1 MLANCSLYCAC
12 TSRVEVKDCSCT
24 HTMTE
29 LITMRAYAASWWRE
43 SCTKKKQKIFFRW
56 KWLGLLMEPQRAIDS
71 RFSRA
76 KNLSKPFNTFPDYP
90 VIMLCALHP
99 YLRMR
104 DLSSS
109 RSLILVVCCNI
120 TPLGH
125 DGDWIEKRAFLLRI
139 SRNIA
144 RLKPNNGCK

>member
-1 MLANCSLYCAC
+1 MDACKLLALLRLHKPCWSERLQLHSHY
-12 TSRVEVKDCSCT
+12 D
-24 HTMTE
+24 
-29 LITMRAYAASWWRE
+29 RAYYHASICCE
-43 SCTKKKQKIFFRW
+43 
-56 KWLGLLMEPQRAIDS
+56 LMEEIMHEKETKDFFSLKMAGIAYGAIDS